1 MSNARLKY
9 ILLAGMIMAITV
21 TSASLATYL
30 AFVTGSKE
38 LFISNGIY
46 ELTYQFFLIVVIGG
60 VVGGFLSLAFRAYE
74 EKQKSIAETE
84 AINRA
89 RRDAKKTLLGNLYSD
104 LIVLYNDAK
113 KVRRILKAKSKL
125 IDRARVINFTEYE
138 KNLIVLEDVQLKLE
152 QHIKEIEASADIL
165 DGKTTVFKKNLIIM
179 EKYLRL
185 ITERYEER
193 KWAIVSDDH
202 PDLIVLDKVTQAFIS
217 SKEVQPDHFSKNDL
231 ADLSSIKDST
241 QQYDIQELTVHK
253 EFFDV
258 ADDVRKDIIE
268 TITNLSGFG
277 KNYPS
282 KVT

>member
-152 QHIKEIEASADIL
+152 QHIKEVEASGDIL
-165 DGKTTVFKKNLIIM
+165 DGKTTVFKKNLIRM